1 MFFDLLI
8 VPQPPGSE
16 CKFGCTLCQMKLR
29 KEKDIET
36 HVNGKHHL
44 TKVNRV
50 KKNQTSAFVQ
60 AQYASTFGR
69 QYIGNIRN
77 IYY

>member
-1 MFFDLLI
+1 
-8 VPQPPGSE
+8 
-16 CKFGCTLCQMKLR
+16 MKLR
-29 KEKDIET
+29 KEKDIES

-44 TKVNRV
+44 AKVNRV
-50 KKNQTSAFVQ
+50 KKNQTSAFVM
-60 AQYASTFGR
+60 AQYASTFGT